1 MTKSSW
7 RMLALT
13 TKPPLHRATAPSL
26 FWKDSIMDATC
37 PTFAGDSFGY
47 KGGEHGYES
56 NMNRMVTRW
65 RSDTN
70 NSKHGHGNHG
80 AKNIAFAHMF
90 RACVASAKEAS
101 ASGSKSRPRP
111 SITGIVGGAQGSAMA
126 ARWQKD
132 SILGSRYQLGYL
144 GDLGYQL
151 GYQLSTNNRYY
162 CLII

>member
-1 MTKSSW
+1 
-7 RMLALT
+7 
-13 TKPPLHRATAPSL
+13 
-26 FWKDSIMDATC
+26 
-37 PTFAGDSFGY
+37 
-47 KGGEHGYES
+47 
-56 NMNRMVTRW
+56 
-65 RSDTN
+65 
-70 NSKHGHGNHG
+70 
-80 AKNIAFAHMF
+80 MF

-151 GYQLSTNNRYY
+151 GYQLSTNNYQ
-162 CLII
+162 